1 MRKRIKIP
9 FLSQAMEKERG
20 LFFMQ
25 DKERNAIERL
35 AGIED
40 LVEKKTKIY
49 SRLLM
54 DVALAKEMEGLSLR
68 HQSRKTELERLLY
81 GKAKNEKGGRKE

>member
-1 MRKRIKIP
+1 MENTEKQEEKLQQEAKI
-9 FLSQAMEKERG
+9 LQS
-20 LFFMQ
+20 L
-25 DKERNAIERL
+25 ISL
-35 AGIED
+35 ED
-40 LVEKKTKIY
+40 LMEKKTKIY

>member
-1 MRKRIKIP
+1 
-9 FLSQAMEKERG
+9 MENTEKQEEK
-20 LFFMQ
+20 LQ
-25 DKERNAIERL
+25 QEAKLLQSLISL
-35 AGIED
+35 ED
-40 LVEKKTKIY
+40 LMEKKTKIY

>member
-1 MRKRIKIP
+1 
-9 FLSQAMEKERG
+9 MESTEKQEEK
-20 LFFMQ
+20 LQ
-25 DKERNAIERL
+25 QEAKLLQSLISL
-35 AGIED
+35 ED
-40 LVEKKTKIY
+40 LMEKKTKIY